1 MNNAQFKFEKQD
13 FTLNDWMYLNA
24 KPEHVLMIELQQSMK
39 RLKMRSF
46 KSYLKYMETK
56 RIQRSTI
63 GLNQIAS
70 LLNISFRE
78 ADNLAHEW
86 KNNKQIGGTV
96 VYTAGLNCY
105 YLSDVYEIIA

>member
-13 FTLNDWMYLNA
+13 FSLNDWMYLNA
-24 KPEHVLMIELQQSMK
+24 KPEQLLMLELQQSMK

-70 LLNISFRE
+70 LLNISNRAAE
-78 ADNLAHEW
+78 NLAFDW
-86 KNNKQIGGTV
+86 SNNKEIGGNV
-96 VYTAGLNCY
+96 VFTAGLNCF
-105 YLSDVYEIIA
+105 YLSNVYEIIA